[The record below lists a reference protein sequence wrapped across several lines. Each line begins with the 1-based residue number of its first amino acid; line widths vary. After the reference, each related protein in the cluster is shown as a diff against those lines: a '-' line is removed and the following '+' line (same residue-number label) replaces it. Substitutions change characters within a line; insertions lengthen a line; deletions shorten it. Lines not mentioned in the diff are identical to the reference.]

1 MVAKERPGT
10 LDIIHH
16 WVCETT
22 GKQWCFLY
30 VEGVPFLSMED
41 DV

>member
-1 MVAKERPGT
+1 MIARERPGT
-10 LDIIHH
+10 LEVAHYWLSAVD
-16 WVCETT
+16 

-30 VEGVPFLSMED
+30 VEGVPYLSMED